1 MPELNQLSDD
11 ELDLSYA
18 IGFVQEWNDKA
29 PEQVKEN
36 FKLVTDG
43 VTLYRTKYLAA
54 QQDVIDLRSKY
65 NDLTALTANY
75 LATIQ
80 QLREQVDGLLIE
92 TQREYHKTDP
102 E

>member
-1 MPELNQLSDD
+1 MSEFNALSDE

-18 IGFVQEWNDKA
+18 VGFVETWNKEA

-36 FKLVTDG
+36 FKIIVSG
-43 VTLYRTKYLAA
+43 IALYRTKYVAA
-54 QQDVIDLRSKY
+54 QQDVIDLRQKY
-65 NDLTALTANY
+65 NDLTALSANY

-92 TQREYHKTDP
+92 TQRDLHHK
-102 E
+102 EK